1 MAQRTVKLLQL
12 LIIACYTKHVSTD
25 GAALCF
31 SILAG
36 TGVFRIYYLFPR
48 KERNEKDVSL
58 AMCYNV

>member
-1 MAQRTVKLLQL
+1 MELLS
-12 LIIACYTKHVSTD
+12 A
-25 GAALCF
+25 F